1 MVVTDVINR
10 AFYAQWKMATSESPR
25 RNYKRRRKF
34 TKRKVKNS
42 EKMAILVKPSFDLKN
57 SFLEMYMAYQS
68 FGETDWC
75 ASHADAQT
83 DFGRFVG
90 RLLGDSKGIGIQSD
104 WVPTSH
110 FWLIYENSI
119 GGTLRLRHK
128 LTPVVAERA
137 GHIGY
142 DIAPPLRGRGLG
154 HEILSLGLK
163 EANKLGIQDIMAI
176 CAETNIPSRKIFIRH
191 GSIERKKAN
200 GEIVYWLKTKQGID

>member
-1 MVVTDVINR
+1 MAAADVINR
-10 AFYAQWKMATSESPR
+10 AFSARSKMAVLKSPS
-25 RNYKRRRKF
+25 RNCKRRRKF
-34 TKRKVKNS
+34 IKRKVKDS
-42 EKMAILVKPSFDLKN
+42 AKMAILVKPSLDLKN
-57 SFLEMYMAYQS
+57 SFLEMYVAYQS

-90 RLLGDSKGIGIQSD
+90 RLLDDSKGIGIQSD

-110 FWLIYENSI
+110 FWLIYENRI
-119 GGTLRLRHK
+119 GGTLGLRHK

-142 DIAPPLRGRGLG
+142 DIAPPLRGRRLG
-154 HEILSLGLK
+154 HEILNLGLK
-163 EANKLGIQDIMAI
+163 EAHKLGIQDIMAI
-176 CAETNIPSRKIFIRH
+176 CAETNIPSQKILIRH